1 MTPGES
7 ARGAEMVPGPYYDVL
22 PRGVT
27 ADERAR
33 IDAAVPEL
41 KPRVKEILA
50 EARVLVEEEGLEAL
64 SMRRLAT
71 RLGVRAPSL
80 YKHLADKQALLDGL
94 IAEALREQGDIMRAA
109 AEGAEDPLVALVA
122 EFRAWALEHPAMHE
136 LCTAEPLDRGPL
148 VQAAVIYSGDPLRRV
163 MQDDYEGA
171 MVVWAFARGLVDLE
185 IKGRLPPAFPADVI
199 WKGGIARLRE
209 REHRRPVAP
218 AEPGSINPQP
228 EEYGGL
234 VVPLT
239 PRAREIVTVARKI
252 LEERGLE
259 AMSMR
264 VIAAELGVAAPS
276 LYKHLPDKQA
286 LINAMLADALREQ
299 GDIARAAL
307 EGSDDPIADVMGKY
321 RQWALDHPELYR
333 LNMSGPLDR
342 GPHVRSAE
350 LYGSVPLREAVRGDV
365 ISGVSIWAFAHGLVD
380 LELKD
385 RVPDCYDLDGL
396 WARGIGAL
404 RSSTDASAA
413 S

>member
-1 MTPGES
+1 MSTGSSTQGTEL
-7 ARGAEMVPGPYYDVL
+7 VPGPYDVL

-27 ADERAR
+27 ADERAQ

-41 KPRVKEILA
+41 KPRVKEIVA

-80 YKHLADKQALLDGL
+80 YKHVADKQALLDAL
-94 IAEALREQGDIMRAA
+94 IAEALREQGDLMRKAVD
-109 AEGAEDPLVALVA
+109 GADDPLVALVTQ
-122 EFRAWALEHPAMHE
+122 FRLWALEHPALHE
-136 LCTAEPLDRGPL
+136 LCTAERLDPGPL
-148 VQAAVIYSGDPLRRV
+148 VQAAVLYSGDPLRRA
-163 MQDDYEGA
+163 MQDDYDGA

-185 IKGRLPPAFPADVI
+185 TKGRLPPAFPADVI
-199 WKGGIARLRE
+199 WEGGVGRLRR
-209 REHRRPVAP
+209 REDRRPVPKVDPDAIDP
-218 AEPGSINPQP
+218 NPL
-228 EEYGGL
+228 EYGGV

-252 LEERGLE
+252 LEERGIE

-299 GDIARAAL
+299 GDLARAAI
-307 EGSDDPIADVMGKY
+307 EGAEDQVAAVMGAY

-350 LYGSVPLREAVRGDV
+350 LYGSIALREAVQHDAIAG
-365 ISGVSIWAFAHGLVD
+365 ISIWAFAHGLVD
-380 LELKD
+380 LELKGGV
-385 RVPDCYDLDGL
+385 RDCYDLDAL
-396 WARGIGAL
+396 WARGIAAL
-404 RSSTDASAA
+404 RASADGPAA